1 VTTSSP
7 VVRILHGVK
16 HLVKPV
22 TTEQQV
28 ISSLNPHLHCLL
40 PPLPQIHCRRKV
52 PPGAGAPSENDAL
65 DTSQPEE
72 ILLDE
77 NR

>member
-16 HLVKPV
+16 YVS
-22 TTEQQV
+22 TEQQV
-28 ISSLNPHLHCLL
+28 ISSPHPNLHCLL
-40 PPLPQIHCRRKV
+40 CPLPQIHCRRKV
-52 PPGAGAPSENDAL
+52 PPGAGAPSENDTL